1 MTKIELLKQCA
12 AQGMTARQAA
22 EAVGCL
28 YQYAATCAIR
38 GGFKFAPAKMGGP
51 TGKRKAPLT
60 DGINLDAA
68 AQIVAEVEALPPA
81 KLPLYRALRLEAGF
95 QHARAMELVA

>member
-1 MTKIELLKQCA
+1 MTKLELLKKCA

-22 EAVGCL
+22 EAAGTTL
-28 YQYAATCAIR
+28 AYAYVSGIPFIKERR
-38 GGFKFAPAKMGGP
+38 GPKPGS
-51 TGKRKAPLT
+51 TWTWRKNADQIDLSR
-60 DGINLDAA
+60 A